1 MNGTSS
7 RQKAIGPR
15 PTSMK
20 GRRRPSGVW
29 NVSLQGPTTGDRVS
43 GKNPSA
49 PITSPITESEV
60 VKLCSSVG
68 SETEMVEIVKART
81 TVPSLR
87 VHGMLR
93 LIGENVG

>member
-43 GKNPSA
+43 AKNPSA
-49 PITSPITESEV
+49 PITSPITEPEV
-60 VKLCSSVG
+60 VKECSSGG
-68 SETEMVEIVKART
+68 SATEIVVIEKARPNAPR
-81 TVPSLR
+81 PSVQSSR
-87 VHGMLR
+87 R
-93 LIGENVG
+93 